1 MMLHKHRQMHPQ
13 NTPLSILFISRKHPP
28 SVGGM
33 QRLSYQ
39 LVTHMRA
46 RATVQTIT
54 CGGSQLA
61 LPLFLV
67 AAFLRGLFLARRV
80 QVIHAGDPLVTPVA
94 LALARL
100 YRLPVVVTVHGLD
113 ITFNFPG
120 YQALVPPL
128 VRRCDHVICIS
139 AGTHADAIARGIA
152 PERCSIIYP
161 GLDAPAEAPSR
172 EVARARIEALL
183 GEPIAG
189 RTLWLTVGRLVP
201 RKGVAWFI
209 EHVLPRV
216 HEAASPGES
225 AASQGKSEALQG
237 KSEALPF
244 AYLVVGDGPEMP
256 RLRALVAELGL
267 ADRVYLLGR
276 LSDADLV
283 QVYAGAD
290 VFIMPNIP
298 QPNDREGFGIVAI
311 EAAVHGLPVIGARL
325 EGIPDAVIEGESG
338 VLLPPGDAG
347 AWSAFLQR
355 TLAEPALLDDL
366 RGCAQAAVLE
376 RFGWDRM
383 AEAYERVFREAMS
396 V

>member
-1 MMLHKHRQMHPQ
+1 MILQ
-13 NTPLSILFISRKHPP
+13 NASLRILFISRKHPP

-39 LVTHMRA
+39 LITAMRA
-46 RATVQTIT
+46 RATVQAIT
-54 CGGSQLA
+54 WGGSQLA

-67 AAFLRGLFLARRV
+67 YAFLRGLFLARRAEI
-80 QVIHAGDPLVTPVA
+80 IHAGDPLVTPAA
-94 LALARL
+94 LMLARL

-113 ITFNFPG
+113 LTFNFPG

-128 VRRCDHVICIS
+128 LQQCDHVICIS
-139 AGTHADAIARGIA
+139 AGTYADAIARGIA

-161 GLDAPAEAPSR
+161 GLNAPAAVPSR
-172 EVARARIEALL
+172 EAARAGIEALL
-183 GEPIAG
+183 GEPLAGG

-201 RKGVAWFI
+201 RKGVGWFI
-209 EHVLPRV
+209 EHVLS
-216 HEAASPGES
+216 HLCEASPGT
-225 AASQGKSEALQG
+225 SETGSL
-237 KSEALPF
+237 

-267 ADRVYLLGR
+267 SGCVYLLGQ
-276 LSDADLV
+276 LSDADLI
-283 QVYAGAD
+283 QVYTGAD

-298 QPNDREGFGIVAI
+298 QPNDREGFGMVAI
-311 EAAVHGLPVIGARL
+311 EAALYGLPVIGARL

-338 VLLPPGDAG
+338 ILLPPGDAE

-366 RGCAQAAVLE
+366 RVHAREAVLE
-376 RFGWDRM
+376 RFAWDKM
-383 AEAYERVFREAMS
+383 AEAYERVFREAAS
-396 V
+396 R